1 MPAFLARPLALGHL
15 RRIASRYARGT
26 VRRVGA
32 TVTLEVRHS
41 VTVDTAP
48 TSAGCAFYEAIL
60 AELMRQ
66 FVGAVGMVDH
76 VRCASRQEGTCEW
89 RAEWSKVRR

>member
-1 MPAFLARPLALGHL
+1 
-15 RRIASRYARGT
+15 
-26 VRRVGA
+26 
-32 TVTLEVRHS
+32 VTLEVRHS

-48 TSAGCAFYEAIL
+48 KSAGCAFYEAIL